1 MNFVLILPVVVPFL
15 SGILML
21 FLWKHRLAQ
30 RVINL
35 IASTLSLGIAGYL
48 TWYIHSAGIQSLYV
62 GNWKAPFGII
72 FTADLL
78 TVTMVLVSGIISFA
92 TALYAMGTMDEQREH
107 FGFYPLLQIMMMG
120 INGSFMTG
128 DLFNMFV
135 WFEVL
140 LISSFALV
148 ALGGTRR
155 QLEGAIKYVALNLL
169 SSSLFVVGVGILY
182 GLVGGLNMA
191 DIAQRVALVD
201 NKGMVTV
208 MAMFFLVSFGIKSAI
223 FPMFFWLPA
232 SYHTPPAAISAIFA
246 GMLTK
251 VGVYALFRVFTLIF
265 VQDIGFTHSI
275 IIFLAVMTMLS
286 GVLGAASQME
296 FRRILS
302 FHIIS
307 QIGYMILGL
316 GLMTPL
322 GIAGGVFYI
331 FHHIIVKT
339 NLFFISG
346 VVSEIKGTYL
356 LKKLGGVL
364 KLYPLLGLLF
374 LIPAMSLGGIP
385 PLSGF
390 WAKFSVAKAG
400 IESGQYWA
408 VGVSLLVG
416 LLTLFSMIK
425 IWNEVFWKEQKAEL
439 EGEQKLLREMSP
451 FKVSMMM
458 TPIILLAAITLVIG
472 LYPEPFLQFAN
483 ETAVQLLN
491 PSIYINA
498 VLGGAR

>member
-1 MNFVLILPVVVPFL
+1 
-15 SGILML
+15 
-21 FLWKHRLAQ
+21 
-30 RVINL
+30 
-35 IASTLSLGIAGYL
+35 
-48 TWYIHSAGIQSLYV
+48 
-62 GNWKAPFGII
+62 
-72 FTADLL
+72 
-78 TVTMVLVSGIISFA
+78 
-92 TALYAMGTMDEQREH
+92 
-107 FGFYPLLQIMMMG
+107 
-120 INGSFMTG
+120 
-128 DLFNMFV
+128 
-135 WFEVL
+135 VL

-148 ALGGTRR
+148 ALGGTRK
-155 QLEGAIKYVALNLL
+155 QLEGAIKYVVLNLL

-191 DIAQRVALVD
+191 DIAQRVPLVE
-201 NKGMVTV
+201 NQGMVTV
-208 MAMFFLVSFGIKSAI
+208 MAMFFLVSFGIKAAI

-265 VQDIGFTHSI
+265 IQDIPFTHSV
-275 IIFLAVMTMLS
+275 IIFLAMLTMLS

-307 QIGYMILGL
+307 QIGYMIFGL

-339 NLFFISG
+339 NLFFVSG
-346 VVSEIKGTYL
+346 IVNEIKGSYL

-364 KLYPLLGLLF
+364 KLYPILGLLF
-374 LIPAMSLGGIP
+374 LVPALSLGGVP

-390 WAKFSVAKAG
+390 WAKFAVAKAAVQSQ
-400 IESGQYWA
+400 EYWA
-408 VGVSLLVG
+408 LGVSLLVG

-439 EGEQKLLREMSP
+439 AGEQRLLREMP
-451 FKVSMMM
+451 KLKVFMMM
-458 TPIILLAAITLVIG
+458 SPIALLAIITLIIG
-472 LYPEPFLQFAN
+472 LYPQPFVEFTN
-483 ETAVQLLN
+483 EAATQLLN
-491 PSIYINA
+491 PSMYINA
-498 VLGGAR
+498 VLRGGQ